1 MKKYFN
7 KQVITTVVII
17 ATLLLIITGYNKVF
31 TTEVRSFGG
40 TFTEGMV
47 GTPRFINPVLA
58 LSNADRDLTE
68 LTFSSLIDVDHEGTI
83 SYQLASNLEISS
95 NQKQYTLTIHPQA
108 RFSDGT
114 PITADDVVFTVEKIQ
129 SPFIKSPLFN
139 RWVGVE
145 VEAIE
150 VKEVRFTLNQPYAD
164 FIYNLTI
171 GVLPKHLWKDVSDEE
186 FSFSTLNI
194 NPVSSGYYQVQKVLF
209 KGNGVPSEFQLTAN
223 QYAHQKPYVADIMVK
238 LYETPEDLLKAYRQG
253 TVQGAYGLSIPSV
266 TKVREKNIQTGTLPR
281 TFGIFF
287 NTENNKSLLDTQTRI
302 ALSSAINREQIVNE
316 VFSGYAKSVDNP
328 LGLDAETK
336 YDKAK
341 AQALLEQAG
350 WKQNSEGQYMK
361 SIAGNNTPLSFSLA
375 VPDIQEVQDVARII
389 IENLSEIGVWVTIT
403 TYEEAE
409 LNNEVIRSRSYDAL
423 LFGYVLEKPSDT
435 FAFWHSSQ
443 QNDPGLNISMYS
455 DINVDARL
463 INIRTKQDREEDI
476 KKFNELWLEDMPAI
490 FLYTPYYVYLAPEPF
505 TLPQNLSHRSERFNE
520 VREWYLK
527 TRHVWNFLIKE

>member
-1 MKKYFN
+1 MKKIFN
-7 KQVITTVVII
+7 KQNLSILLIV
-17 ATLLLIITGYNKVF
+17 AALLLVIGLYNKVF

-58 LSNADRDLTE
+58 LSNGDRDLTE
-68 LTFSSLIDVDHEGTI
+68 LTFSSLIDIDQEGTI
-83 SYQLASNLEISS
+83 SYELASSLEISS
-95 NQKQYTLTIHPQA
+95 NQKQYTLSIHPQA

-114 PITADDVVFTVEKIQ
+114 PVTADDIVFTIQKIQ

-139 RWVGVE
+139 KWSGVE
-145 VEAIE
+145 VEAID
-150 VKEVRFTLNQPYAD
+150 VKEVRFTLSQPYAD
-164 FIYNLTI
+164 FIYNLNI

-186 FSFSTLNI
+186 FSFNTLNI
-194 NPVSSGYYQVQKVLF
+194 NPVSSGYYHVQKVLF
-209 KGNGVPSEFQLTAN
+209 KGNGVPSEFQLTSN
-223 QYAHQKPYVADIMVK
+223 QYSHQKPYISDIIVK
-238 LYETPEDLLKAYRQG
+238 LYENPDDLLKAYKQG
-253 TVQGAYGLSIPSV
+253 AIQGAYGLSIPDLDR
-266 TKVREKNIQTGTLPR
+266 VREKNIQTGTLPR

-302 ALSSAINREQIVNE
+302 ALSSAINREMIVNE

-328 LGLDAETK
+328 LGLDSTTEYSK
-336 YDKAK
+336 EK
-341 AQALLEQAG
+341 AQELLEKAG
-350 WKQNSEGQYMK
+350 WKKNTEGQYIK
-361 SIAGNNTPLSFSLA
+361 SIAGNNTPLTFSLA
-375 VPDIQEVQDVARII
+375 VPDIKEVQDVARII
-389 IENLSEIGVWVTIT
+389 IENLSEIGVWVNII

-455 DINVDARL
+455 DINVDSRL

-490 FLYTPYYVYLAPEPF
+490 FLYTPLYVYLAPDHF
-505 TLPQNLSHRSERFNE
+505 TLPANLAHRSERFNE
-520 VREWYLK
+520 VNEWYLK
-527 TRHVWNFLIKE
+527 TRHVWNFLIKD